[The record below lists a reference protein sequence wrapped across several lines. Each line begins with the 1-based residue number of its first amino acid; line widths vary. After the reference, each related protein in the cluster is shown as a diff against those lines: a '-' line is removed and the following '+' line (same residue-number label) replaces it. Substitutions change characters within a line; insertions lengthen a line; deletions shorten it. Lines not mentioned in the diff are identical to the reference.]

1 MFGPQSLPKNQQ
13 TPDVL
18 ILDTNV
24 ILRISANWG
33 VDEVS
38 QGAKDFVVDAQ
49 RQGEAAISAATIW
62 EIGEQAAKG
71 KLQVD
76 YAAFLDGLKDDRI
89 ITIPI
94 DGKIAVRAVQLRS
107 EWADKDPA
115 DRFIMATALLT
126 NSQLVTIDAEMI
138 AWNGPA
144 RVVDARR

>member
-1 MFGPQSLPKNQQ
+1 MI
-13 TPDVL
+13 

-24 ILRISANWG
+24 TLRVGTGWDVGEISQ
-33 VDEVS
+33 S
-38 QGAKDFVVDAQ
+38 AKDFVIDAQ
-49 RQGEAAISAATIW
+49 RRGEAAISAATIW

-71 KLQVD
+71 RIQIDFSSLIER
-76 YAAFLDGLKDDRI
+76 LKEELV

-94 DGKIAVRAVQLRS
+94 DGKIAARAVLLRS

-138 AWNGPA
+138 AWKGPA

>member
-1 MFGPQSLPKNQQ
+1 MI
-13 TPDVL
+13 

-24 ILRISANWG
+24 ILRVGRDWEAI
-33 VDEVS
+33 EVS
-38 QGAKDFVVDAQ
+38 SAAEEFVIDAQ
-49 RQGEAAISAATIW
+49 RRGEAAISAATIW
-62 EIGEQAAKG
+62 EIGEQATKG
-71 KLQVD
+71 RVQVD
-76 YAAFLDGLKDDRI
+76 FSALIDQLKEQGV

-94 DGKIAVRAVQLRS
+94 DGNIAARAVQLRG
-107 EWADKDPA
+107 EWADSDPA

>member
-1 MFGPQSLPKNQQ
+1 MRVG
-13 TPDVL
+13 TG
-18 ILDTNV
+18 
-24 ILRISANWG
+24 WG
-33 VDEVS
+33 VGEIS
-38 QGAKDFVVDAQ
+38 QSARDFVIDTQ
-49 RQGEAAISAATIW
+49 RRGEAAISAATIW

-76 YAAFLDGLKDDRI
+76 YAAFLDGLKEDGM
-89 ITIPI
+89 ITVPI
-94 DGKIAVRAVQLRS
+94 DGNIAARAVQLRS

-138 AWNGPA
+138 AWSGPA

>member
-1 MFGPQSLPKNQQ
+1 M
-13 TPDVL
+13 L

-24 ILRISANWG
+24 ILRVSANWG

-49 RQGEAAISAATIW
+49 RRGEAAISAATIW

-71 KLQVD
+71 RIQVD
-76 YAAFLDGLKDDRI
+76 FSSLIDQLKEDGV

-94 DGKIAVRAVQLRS
+94 DGNIAARAVQLRS
-107 EWADKDPA
+107 EWADSDPT

-126 NSQLVTIDAEMI
+126 NSQLVTTDAEMI

>member
-1 MFGPQSLPKNQQ
+1 MI
-13 TPDVL
+13 

-24 ILRISANWG
+24 ILRFGTRRGVEEISQDAR
-33 VDEVS
+33 E
-38 QGAKDFVVDAQ
+38 FVVDAQ
-49 RQGEAAISAATIW
+49 RRGEAAISAATVW
-62 EIGEQAAKG
+62 EIGEQTAKG

-76 YAAFLDGLKDDRI
+76 FAAFLDGLKEERV

-94 DGKIAVRAVQLRS
+94 DGNIAARAVQLRS

-126 NSQLVTIDAEMI
+126 NSQLVTTDSEMI

>member
-1 MFGPQSLPKNQQ
+1 MI
-13 TPDVL
+13 

-24 ILRISANWG
+24 TLRVGTGWDVGEISQ
-33 VDEVS
+33 S
-38 QGAKDFVVDAQ
+38 AKDFVIDAQ
-49 RQGEAAISAATIW
+49 RRGEAAISAATIW

-71 KLQVD
+71 RIQIDFSALIER
-76 YAAFLDGLKDDRI
+76 LKEELV

-94 DGKIAVRAVQLRS
+94 DGKIAARAVLLRS

-138 AWNGPA
+138 AWKGPA

>member
-1 MFGPQSLPKNQQ
+1 MI
-13 TPDVL
+13 

-24 ILRISANWG
+24 TMRVGTGWG
-33 VDEVS
+33 VGEIS
-38 QGAKDFVVDAQ
+38 QSARDFVIDTQ
-49 RQGEAAISAATIW
+49 RRGEAAISAATIW

-76 YAAFLDGLKDDRI
+76 YAAFLDGLKEDGM
-89 ITIPI
+89 ITVPI
-94 DGKIAVRAVQLRS
+94 DGNIAARAVQLRS

-138 AWNGPA
+138 AWSGPA

>member
-1 MFGPQSLPKNQQ
+1 M
-13 TPDVL
+13 L

-24 ILRISANWG
+24 ILRVSANWG

-49 RQGEAAISAATIW
+49 RRGEAAISAATIW

-71 KLQVD
+71 RIQVD
-76 YAAFLDGLKDDRI
+76 FSSLINQLKEDGV

-94 DGKIAVRAVQLRS
+94 DGNIAARAVQLRS
-107 EWADKDPA
+107 EWADSDPA

>member
-1 MFGPQSLPKNQQ
+1 M
-13 TPDVL
+13 L

-24 ILRISANWG
+24 ILRVSANWG
-33 VDEVS
+33 VGEVS
-38 QGAKDFVVDAQ
+38 EGSKDFVVDAQ
-49 RQGEAAISAATIW
+49 RRGEAAISAATIW

-71 KLQVD
+71 RIQVD
-76 YAAFLDGLKDDRI
+76 FTSLIDQMKEDGV

-94 DGKIAVRAVQLRS
+94 DGNIAARAVQLRS

-138 AWNGPA
+138 AWSGPA